1 MTISASQI
9 ASDVLVVL
17 ETALQA
23 EGVPGTLA
31 AAVLEQV
38 RQHFFGAAPPAN
50 ASVAA
55 MAGGLIGSVV
65 AAVGGADQVRAI
77 LDAEYGAARAA
88 VDAEA
93 AEILK

>member
-1 MTISASQI
+1 MSLSASEVI
-9 ASDVLVVL
+9 SDVLVVV

-23 EGVPGTLA
+23 EGVEGALA

-38 RQHFFGAAPPAN
+38 RAHFFGSAPPAN
-50 ASVAA
+50 ASVAS

-65 AAVGGADQVRAI
+65 TALGGADQVRAI

-93 AEILK
+93 KAVLG